1 MIFCPG
7 TAPEQ
12 PVEWA
17 QNSKMTKGIFTNLH
31 EF

>member
-1 MIFCPG
+1 MLISCG

-17 QNSKMTKGIFTNLH
+17 NKVITN
-31 EF
+31 F